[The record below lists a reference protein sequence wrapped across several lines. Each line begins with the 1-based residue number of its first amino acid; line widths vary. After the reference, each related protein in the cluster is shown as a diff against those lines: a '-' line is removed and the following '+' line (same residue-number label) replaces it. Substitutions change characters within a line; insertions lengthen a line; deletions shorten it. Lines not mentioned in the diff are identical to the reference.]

1 MNFSHWL
8 RNRLR
13 GPDKIMAL
21 IRAAGPS
28 GVREG
33 DLRSAAELPRKMFD
47 RLLQA
52 LVEAG
57 VIQVVERGGVRFVI
71 GR

>member
-1 MNFSHWL
+1 
-8 RNRLR
+8 
-13 GPDKIMAL
+13 MAL